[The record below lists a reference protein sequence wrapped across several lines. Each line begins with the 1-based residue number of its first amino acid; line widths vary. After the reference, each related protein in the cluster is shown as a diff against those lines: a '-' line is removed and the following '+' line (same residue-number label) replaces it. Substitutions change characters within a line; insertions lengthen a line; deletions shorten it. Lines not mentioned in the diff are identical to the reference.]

1 MTRTTI
7 FSCLVAFLLLFGLL
21 LIAPASAEDWTD
33 WRGPRR
39 DGHSSETGLPSRWS
53 PDGENL
59 AWRLPYGGR
68 STPIVLGDHVYLQNA
83 SGEGADLQERIMC
96 FHADTGELLWERRI
110 NLYMSEVPPH
120 RVGWAS
126 PVADPAT
133 ANVFV
138 YTVAGSLL
146 SFSSDGELLWDRSL
160 NEDFGL
166 ITTHGGRTA
175 SPVIEGDLLIVSG
188 LSSGWGEQARGS
200 QRFFAFDKT
209 TGETQW
215 VSSPGGRPYDT
226 TYAPPYAT
234 EVGGVRL
241 LITGGGDGAMHALKP
256 QTGESVWRFEY
267 SKRGINA
274 GAILKDG
281 VAVVSQGEE
290 NLNTS
295 QMGLVAA
302 IDAGASGD
310 IEADAAKWS
319 VGGILGGYSSPVLDG
334 DRFYLID
341 NSANLT
347 AFDFATGTELWE
359 LNLGTIQRAS
369 PVLADGKL
377 YVGTVNGT
385 FFIIE
390 PSEDGAEILDRD
402 ELTDGEEFEEIYA
415 SVAISN
421 GRVYLATARRLY
433 AIGSERRRGPS
444 DVASTRP
451 SGTPGEP
458 AWLQVAPTELVLAP
472 GESVELTARLYDAA
486 GRFIKDD
493 NGDAAW
499 SLDGLDGSVVDG
511 RFTVS
516 AEASGHAGKVGATV
530 GALKGAARIRVVPP
544 LPWSE
549 DFGTM
554 TALPAQWINSAGKY
568 ELRQLDGSN
577 VLVKKADNPFLRR
590 ARVYMGP
597 SDWSNYTVEVDA
609 MATTKRRQMG
619 VVGVVAGRYQLSV
632 LGTHQRIELQSWH
645 PETERTARIPFQWQ
659 AETWYRLK
667 LEVATLDD
675 GTVRARAKVWPRDE
689 DEPAAWLVERQDESP
704 NRQGSPGIYADATPT
719 EVFFDNL
726 KVVENE

>member
-7 FSCLVAFLLLFGLL
+7 SSCLLTFLLMGLL
-21 LIAPASAEDWTD
+21 LSMPASAEDWTD

-39 DGHSSETGLPSRWS
+39 DGHSSETGLPSSWS

-59 AWRLPYGGR
+59 AWRVPYGGR

-83 SGEGADLQERIMC
+83 SGEGADRQERIMC

-126 PVADPAT
+126 PVADPT
-133 ANVFV
+133 TGNVFV
-138 YTVAGSLL
+138 YTVGGSLL
-146 SFSSDGELLWDRSL
+146 SFSSNGELRWDRSL

-188 LSSGWGEQARGS
+188 LSSGWGEQARGG

-267 SKRGINA
+267 SKRGINT

-347 AFDFATGTELWE
+347 AFDFATGTELWK

-385 FFIIE
+385 FFVIE
-390 PSEDGAEILDRD
+390 PSDDGAEILDRD
-402 ELTDGEEFEEIYA
+402 ELTSGEEFEEIYA
-415 SVAISN
+415 SVAISG
-421 GRVYLATARRLY
+421 GRVYLATAQALY
-433 AIGSERRRGPS
+433 AIGKERRPGTS
-444 DVASTRP
+444 EVVSTLP

-486 GRFIKDD
+486 GRFIEDD

-549 DFGTM
+549 DFETM
-554 TALPAQWINSAGKY
+554 TALPAQWINAAGKY
-568 ELRQLDGSN
+568 ELRKLDGSN

-597 SDWSNYTVEVDA
+597 SDWSNYTVEVNA

-645 PETERTARIPFQWQ
+645 PETERTARIPFPWQ

-726 KVVENE
+726 KVVANE

>member
-1 MTRTTI
+1 MTRLTI
-7 FSCLVAFLLLFGLL
+7 LSCLLAFLL
-21 LIAPASAEDWTD
+21 ANTPASAKDWTD
-33 WRGPRR
+33 WRGPLR
-39 DGHSSETGLPSRWS
+39 DGHSSETDLPSSWS

-59 AWRLPYGGR
+59 AWRVPYGGR
-68 STPIVLGDHVYLQNA
+68 STPIVLGDHLYLQNA
-83 SGEGADLQERIMC
+83 SGEGAERQERIMC

-110 NLYMSEVPPH
+110 NLYMSDVPPH

-126 PVADPAT
+126 PVADPVT
-133 ANVFV
+133 GHVFV
-138 YTVAGSLL
+138 YTVVGSVL
-146 SFSSDGELLWDRSL
+146 SFSSDGELLWERSL
-160 NEDFGL
+160 SEDFGL

-188 LSSGWGEQARGS
+188 LSSGWGEQARGG

-209 TGETQW
+209 TGATQW

-234 EVGGVRL
+234 EVDGVRL

-267 SKRGINA
+267 SKRGVNT

-281 VAVVSQGEE
+281 IAVVSQGEE

-302 IDAGASGD
+302 IDARASGD
-310 IEADAAKWS
+310 IEADNAKWS

-341 NSANLT
+341 NSANLI
-347 AFDFATGTELWE
+347 AFDFATGTELWK

-385 FFIIE
+385 FFIVE
-390 PSEDGAEILDRD
+390 PGEDGAEILDRD
-402 ELTDGEEFEEIYA
+402 ELTAGEEFEEIYA
-415 SVAISN
+415 SVAISD
-421 GRVYLATARRLY
+421 GRVYLVTAQALY
-433 AIGSERRRGPS
+433 AIGSERRPGT
-444 DVASTRP
+444 DAAFSTLP
-451 SGTPGEP
+451 SGTPGDP
-458 AWLQVAPTELVLAP
+458 AWVQVAPTELVLAP
-472 GESVELTARLYDAA
+472 GESVELEARLYDAA
-486 GRFIKDD
+486 GRFIESDD
-493 NGDAAW
+493 GDAEW
-499 SLDGLDGSVVDG
+499 NLDGLDGSVADG

-516 AEASGHAGKVGATV
+516 ADASAHAGKVTATV
-530 GALKGAARIRVVPP
+530 GGGTGLTGAARIRVIPP

-549 DFGTM
+549 DFETM
-554 TALPAQWINSAGKY
+554 TALPAQWINAAGKY
-568 ELRQLDGSN
+568 ELRELDGSN

-590 ARVYMGP
+590 ARIYMGP
-597 SDWSNYTVEVDA
+597 SEWSNYTVEVDA

-645 PETERTARIPFQWQ
+645 PETERTVKLPFQWQ
-659 AETWYRLK
+659 AETWYRVK
-667 LEVATLDD
+667 LEVATRSDQ
-675 GTVRARAKVWPRDE
+675 TVRARGKVWPRDE
-689 DEPAAWLVERQDESP
+689 DEPAEWLVERQDESP

-719 EVFFDNL
+719 EVYFDNL
-726 KVVENE
+726 KVTANE